1 MPRYAAVRSH
11 IIDLP
16 AYEPVFPIQRL
27 AEAYHLPLEEVVK
40 LDANENPY
48 APFEFIRT
56 ALAGLD
62 NLHRYPD
69 PEGSALRAAL
79 SDYFA
84 VPVENIM
91 AGAGADDLIDLIM
104 RLFLD
109 PEDCVL
115 NCPPTF
121 GMYAFDAGL
130 YRARVVSVPRRA
142 DFSLDLEAVERA
154 VETERPKLIF
164 VTSPNNPDGSL
175 LAPEHL
181 ERLLALPVVVVLD
194 EAYIEFA
201 PPGTSVITRVPQ
213 RDNLVVLR
221 TFSKWAGLAGL
232 RVGYGIFPLWMMAQ
246 LWKIKQPYNLSV
258 AAECAGVAAI
268 QHAEELNR
276 IGQKIVA
283 ERERLYQALQKLPWL
298 KVYPSQANFLL
309 CRLTGRDAAAAKQT
323 LARQGIYVRYFNK
336 PGLTDCIRISIGRPE
351 DNQRVLQALGS
362 LGTTRE
368 EEENAN
374 RRTSPENQ

>member
-16 AYEPVFPIQRL
+16 AYEPVFPINRL
-27 AEAYHLPLEEVVK
+27 AEAYHLPLEGLVK

-48 APFEFIRT
+48 APFEFIRA

-62 NLHRYPD
+62 NIHRYPD
-69 PEGSALRAAL
+69 PEGTALRAAL

-84 VPVENIM
+84 VPVENIL

-109 PEDCVL
+109 PDDCVL

-130 YRARVVSVPRRA
+130 YRARAVNVPRRA
-142 DFSLDLEAVERA
+142 DFSLDLEAIAQA
-154 VETERPKLIF
+154 VETEHPKLIF

-175 LAPEHL
+175 LSPDDL
-181 ERLLALPVVVVLD
+181 ERLLALPAIVVLD
-194 EAYIEFA
+194 EAYVEFA
-201 PPGTSVITRVPQ
+201 PPGTSVIARVPQ
-213 RDNLVVLR
+213 CENLVVLR

-232 RVGYGIFPLWMMAQ
+232 RVGYGVFPLWMMAQ
-246 LWKIKQPYNLSV
+246 LWKIKQPYSLSV

-268 QHAEELNR
+268 QHADELNR
-276 IGQKIVA
+276 VGQKIIA
-283 ERERLYQALQKLPWL
+283 ERERLFQALQKFTWL

-309 CRLTGRDAAAAKQT
+309 CRLMGRDAAAVKQT
-323 LARQGIYVRYFNK
+323 LARQGIYIRYFNK
-336 PGLTDCIRISIGRPE
+336 PGLSDCIRISVGRPE
-351 DNQRVLQALGS
+351 DNQQVLRALAS
-362 LGTTRE
+362 LET
-368 EEENAN
+368 A
-374 RRTSPENQ
+374 